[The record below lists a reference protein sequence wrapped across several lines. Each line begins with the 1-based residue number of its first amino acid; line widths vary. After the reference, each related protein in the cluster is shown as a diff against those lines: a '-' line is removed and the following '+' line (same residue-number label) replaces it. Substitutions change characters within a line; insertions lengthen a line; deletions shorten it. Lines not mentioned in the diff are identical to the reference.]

1 MHMHVH
7 VHVHVPI
14 DSILQTC
21 KHAGMHTLCDLC
33 VSRLSTLYTPDKQVD
48 DFAVAQ
54 RTPLPEYVAG
64 IEGDKV

>member
-1 MHMHVH
+1 MGAQARRPPVYL
-7 VHVHVPI
+7 PPPT
-14 DSILQTC
+14 SPPAALSEC
-21 KHAGMHTLCDLC
+21 KASVCLKTF
-33 VSRLSTLYTPDKQVD
+33 TLYTPDKQVD